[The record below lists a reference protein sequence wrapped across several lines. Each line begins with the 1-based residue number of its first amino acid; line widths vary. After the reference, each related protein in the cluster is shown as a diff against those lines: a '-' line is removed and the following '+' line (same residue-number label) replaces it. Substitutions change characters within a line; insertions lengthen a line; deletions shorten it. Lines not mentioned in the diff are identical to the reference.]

1 MRAGQHTAAML
12 RFWAQ
17 AGITHADV
25 AIRRPRGTMIYHYQ
39 RPLDR
44 LPLAWLRAENVR
56 RAEVY
61 IRPARGQAWPL
72 LFLDDVDVAVAQRI
86 AGKYAAL
93 VVHTSP
99 RGGCHLWLC
108 LACALA
114 ERQRYQ
120 AQHWLASLIGAD
132 LGSISGEHL
141 GRLGGTRN
149 WKRHGVWVNVL
160 NPQPPPRAPWD
171 PAAALHSPLP
181 SRDAKPRGVGA
192 VPSAGAIDTS
202 PSGKEWGWVC
212 GAIAAGVDLDSVY
225 RQLLQRASLRRGK
238 DAQRYAR
245 YTIDRARR
253 HLL

>member
-1 MRAGQHTAAML
+1 ML

-25 AIRRPRGTMIYHYQ
+25 AVRRLQGTMIYHCHRSLEQ
-39 RPLDR
+39 

-56 RAEVY
+56 RAEVF
-61 IRPARGQAWPL
+61 IRPARGQAWPM
-72 LFLDDVDVAVAQRI
+72 LFLDDLNVHLAQRI
-86 AGKYAAL
+86 ARKYAAL

-99 RGGCHLWLC
+99 AGGCQLWLC
-108 LACALA
+108 LTRALA

-120 AQHWLASLIGAD
+120 AQRWLALLIAAD
-132 LGSISGEHL
+132 LGSVSGEHL
-141 GRLGGTRN
+141 GRLAGTRN

-160 NPQPPPRAPWD
+160 NPQPPARAPWD
-171 PAAALHSPLP
+171 PVAALRSPP
-181 SRDAKPRGVGA
+181 SRAARPERVGVEPTTA
-192 VPSAGAIDTS
+192 AIDTS

-212 GAIAAGVDLDSVY
+212 GAIAAGADLDTVY

-245 YTIDRARR
+245 YTIDRAKR

>member
-12 RFWAQ
+12 RFWAR
-17 AGITHADV
+17 AGITHADA
-25 AIRRPRGTMIYHYQ
+25 AIRRPQGTMIYHYH
-39 RPLDR
+39 RPLER

-61 IRPARGQAWPL
+61 IRPAREQAWPM
-72 LFLDDVDVAVAQRI
+72 LFLDDLNLPLALRI
-86 AGKYAAL
+86 AAKYAAL

-99 RGGCHLWLC
+99 LGGCHLWLC
-108 LACALA
+108 LTRALA
-114 ERQRYQ
+114 ETQRYQ
-120 AQHWLASLIGAD
+120 AQRWLAPLIKAD
-132 LGSISGEHL
+132 LGSVSGEHL
-141 GRLGGTRN
+141 GRLAGTRN

-171 PAAALHSPLP
+171 PAAALHSPIP
-181 SRDAKPRGVGA
+181 SRDVKPRGVGVEPA
-192 VPSAGAIDTS
+192 SGAIDTS

-212 GAIAAGVDLDSVY
+212 GAIAAGVDLDFLY